1 MDKGLQNIVIL
12 RYFPTGFILAIG
24 ILVLTGCDQ
33 FSSKTVAQMCQE
45 NPEFCSDLNP
55 DSWCRAEKAD
65 IIKHRYEHFENQSNR
80 DQYQLL
86 VFFEHYKDCI
96 EKAAQIRHIKLREKE
111 TGRMKGVLTAQRELK
126 RIANETRNIDDP
138 YLNYYHWSRFGSD
151 SALRRFLND
160 HRSGRLNSA
169 ELNVGLASYFA
180 KLDSGKAIN
189 ALYTALSLYNDEQMV
204 DPEIFISLY
213 TLHTERDEVDRAI
226 TWGLIGSEYESNN
239 VDTFELESVAEQHGL
254 DINTLKKKAKDLH
267 SKIEDRDF
275 VFSQ

>member
-1 MDKGLQNIVIL
+1 MIL
-12 RYFPTGFILAIG
+12 RYFPTWTVIALGL
-24 ILVLTGCDQ
+24 LLTTGCEQ

-65 IIKHRYEHFENQSNR
+65 IIKHRYEHQDGLSHR

-86 VFFEHYKDCI
+86 VFFEGYKDCI

-126 RIANETRNIDDP
+126 RIANETRNIDNP

-160 HRSGRLNSA
+160 DQAGRLTSA

-180 KLDSGKAIN
+180 KLDNGKAIN
-189 ALYTALSLYNDEQMV
+189 SLYRALSLYNEEQSV

-213 TLHTERDEVDRAI
+213 TLHTEREEVERAI
-226 TWGLIGSEYESNN
+226 TWGLIGSEYESNH
-239 VDTFELESVAEQHGL
+239 VDTIQLEAVAESHGL
-254 DINTLKKKAKDLH
+254 DIDALKDRARDLH
-267 SKIEDRDF
+267 RKIENRDF
-275 VFSQ
+275 EFSP